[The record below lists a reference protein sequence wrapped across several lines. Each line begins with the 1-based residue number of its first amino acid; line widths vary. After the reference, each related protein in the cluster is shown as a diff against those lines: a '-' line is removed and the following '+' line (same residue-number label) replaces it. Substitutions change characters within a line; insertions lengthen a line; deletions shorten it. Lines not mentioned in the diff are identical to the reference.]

1 MPINS
6 QHPDYDRT
14 KSDVCKDAYSGNVQ
28 NYIPRLTGQ
37 SNSEYAR
44 YVERAAY
51 LNVVKRTAGALTG
64 VMLRK
69 PYTTN
74 VETEDIMVGGNINFD
89 EFLSETITTLL
100 ISGRLGLLVDYDDN
114 EQLPYITTYENSNI
128 TNWRDNDYGQ
138 FVIINEDYYRPD
150 PKDPYEV
157 ELVQCYRELVMLDGV
172 YTVRVWEQDRKEWKV
187 TEEYE
192 PQARGQ
198 KLEDIPFVFVNTKC
212 TTSEVTDPILFNMS
226 QINIGHF
233 RTNVDVEH
241 AAHFTAL
248 PQPYLSG
255 DLQESQSNLPIGTY
269 EVWQLTEGSTV
280 GYLEFSGKGITSLQE
295 IMAHKEEQMV
305 DIGSRL
311 LSGKKGVES
320 VEALRIRQ
328 GSEVTTLVQLAN
340 VLDSAMIQ
348 ILECYYKWMGQE
360 VEVEFEM
367 NKDFVPSKIPP
378 EELRALLEAVVAGKI
393 SNETFLDNLREGEIV
408 DDVDEEVARLSG
420 QSTEVEDNVE

>member
-28 NYIPRLTGQ
+28 DYISRLTGQ
-37 SNSEYAR
+37 SNSEYAK

-51 LNVVKRTAGALTG
+51 LNVVKRTATALTG

-69 PYTTN
+69 PYITN
-74 VETEDIMVGGNINFD
+74 VDTDEIIIGGDINFD
-89 EFLSETITTLL
+89 EFLSDTINTLL
-100 ISGRLGLLVDYDDN
+100 ISGRLGLLVDWND
-114 EQLPYITTYENSNI
+114 EVALPYITTYENSNI
-128 TNWRDNDYGQ
+128 TNWRDNDYGT

-150 PKDPYEV
+150 PDDIYEV
-157 ELVQCYRELVMLDGV
+157 VLVQCYRELVMIDGV
-172 YTVRVWEQDRKEWKV
+172 YTVRVWEQDRKEWIV

-192 PQARGQ
+192 PQSRGQ
-198 KLEDIPFVFVNTKC
+198 KLDDIPFVFVNTKN
-212 TTSEVTDPILFNMS
+212 TTPLVTDPILFNMS
-226 QINIGHF
+226 QINIGQY

-255 DLQESQSNLPIGTY
+255 DLQDDQNNLPIGTY

-280 GYLEFSGKGITSLQE
+280 GYLEFGGAGITSLQA
-295 IMAHKEEQMV
+295 ILAHKEEQMV

-320 VEALRIRQ
+320 VEALQIRRI
-328 GSEVTTLVQLAN
+328 
-340 VLDSAMIQ
+340 
-348 ILECYYKWMGQE
+348 
-360 VEVEFEM
+360 
-367 NKDFVPSKIPP
+367 
-378 EELRALLEAVVAGKI
+378 
-393 SNETFLDNLREGEIV
+393 
-408 DDVDEEVARLSG
+408 
-420 QSTEVEDNVE
+420 